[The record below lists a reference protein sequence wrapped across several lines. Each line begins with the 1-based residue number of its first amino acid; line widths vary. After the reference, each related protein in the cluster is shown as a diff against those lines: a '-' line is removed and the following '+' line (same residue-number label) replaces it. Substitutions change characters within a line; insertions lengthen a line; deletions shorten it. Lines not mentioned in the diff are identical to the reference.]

1 MNTNLSIPEN
11 LVLES
16 NVNSLEA
23 TLVREIRV
31 PAPVMFVEIESPL
44 DHTLNIIVK
53 RLFDVVVSGLLLT
66 ALIAF
71 LPLISLLIV
80 TDSKGPVFFRQKR
93 MKKGGRYFNC
103 LKFRTMISNAEADV
117 LAACENDRRI
127 TRVGN
132 FLRRH
137 HLDELPQLWN
147 VLKGDMSLIGPRPY
161 MISDSIRYE
170 KAVDKYKMRYKVKP
184 GITGLAQ
191 SFGHYGS
198 VSGSIKMKERI
209 NYDLIY
215 ITDWTFSMD
224 VKIICRTLWMIVNKR
239 N

>member
-1 MNTNLSIPEN
+1 MNTNLSIPED

-16 NVNSLEA
+16 PVGNRETS
-23 TLVREIRV
+23 LVREIRL
-31 PAPVMFVEIESPL
+31 PAPVMFIEIDSPL
-44 DHTLNIIVK
+44 DHTYNIVAK
-53 RLFDVVVSGLLLT
+53 RLFDIMISAVFIT

-80 TDSKGPVFFRQKR
+80 ADSKGPVFFRQKR
-93 MKKGGRYFNC
+93 MKKGGRYFQC
-103 LKFRTMISNAEADV
+103 LKFRTMISNAEADI
-117 LAACENDRRI
+117 LAACENDHRI
-127 TRVGN
+127 TRVGK

-170 KAVDKYKMRYKVKP
+170 QVVDRYKLRYKVKP

-191 SFGHYGS
+191 SYGHFGS
-198 VSGSIKMKERI
+198 VAGEMKMNERV
-209 NYDLIY
+209 NFDLQY
-215 ITDWTFSMD
+215 ITGWSLKMD
-224 VKIICRTLWMIVNKR
+224 MQILFRTILMMLKR
-239 N
+239 G

>member
-1 MNTNLSIPEN
+1 MNTNLSIPEK

-16 NVNSLEA
+16 TVSNLEA
-23 TLVREIRV
+23 TAIREIRV
-31 PAPVMFVEIESPL
+31 PAPVMFVDTDSPL

-53 RLFDVVVSGLLLT
+53 RLFDLVVSGVLIA
-66 ALIAF
+66 ALIPF
-71 LPLISLLIV
+71 LPLLAILIV
-80 TDSKGPVFFRQKR
+80 GDSKGPVFFRQKR
-93 MKKGGRYFNC
+93 MKKGGRYFHC
-103 LKFRTMISNAEADV
+103 LKFRTMISNVEADIV
-117 LAACENDRRI
+117 AAYENDHRI

-170 KAVDKYKMRYKVKP
+170 QAVDRYKMRYKVKP

-198 VSGSIKMKERI
+198 VSGVVKMNERV

-215 ITDWTFSMD
+215 IMDWSFGMD
-224 VKIICRTLWMIVNKR
+224 LRIICRTLWMIVKKR
-239 N
+239 